1 MAYNEEL
8 AERIRAIVGERPDLT
23 ERKMF
28 GGLAFMLNGNMF
40 CGITRDDL
48 MVRVGPD
55 ALRGGAASPG
65 ARLMDFTGRPMKG
78 MAFVGREGY
87 ARTKRC
93 AAGWSRRWNTRGSLP
108 AKTGSSTRRRAS

>member
-1 MAYNEEL
+1 MAYNEKL
-8 AERIRAIVGERPDLT
+8 ADRIHAIVGDGPGLT

-28 GGLAFMLNGNMF
+28 GGIAFMLNGNMF

-55 ALRGGAASPG
+55 RFEEALASPG

-78 MAFVGREGY
+78 MAFVGPEGY
-87 ARTKRC
+87 ATEEALRDWVEQTLDYAR
-93 AAGWSRRWNTRGSLP
+93 SLP
-108 AKTGSSTRRRAS
+108 AKVK

>member
-1 MAYNEEL
+1 MAYNEKL
-8 AERIRAIVGERPDLT
+8 ADRIRALVGDRPDLT
-23 ERKMF
+23 ECKMF

-55 ALRGGAASPG
+55 CFDEALASPG

-78 MAFVGREGY
+78 MAFVGPEGY
-87 ARTKRC
+87 AMEEELR
-93 AAGWSRRWNTRGSLP
+93 GWVEQTLDYARSLP
-108 AKTGSSTRRRAS
+108 AKKAKGP

>member
-1 MAYNEEL
+1 MAYNEKL

-55 ALRGGAASPG
+55 RFEEALASPG
-65 ARLMDFTGRPMKG
+65 ARLDGLHRPPD
-78 MAFVGREGY
+78 EGDGV
-87 ARTKRC
+87 RW
-93 AAGWSRRWNTRGSLP
+93 AGGLRRG
-108 AKTGSSTRRRAS
+108 